1 LLLDEPSAGAT
12 PSERDELA
20 QVIGELPSLGVTVLL
35 IEHNV
40 PFVASLCKSVITLN
54 FGEVVAAGPTAEV
67 LSSAVVQEVY
77 LGS

>member
-1 LLLDEPSAGAT
+1 
-12 PSERDELA
+12 
-20 QVIGELPSLGVTVLL
+20 
-35 IEHNV
+35 
-40 PFVASLCKSVITLN
+40 VITLN

>member
-1 LLLDEPSAGAT
+1 
-12 PSERDELA
+12 
-20 QVIGELPSLGVTVLL
+20 VTVLL